1 MKTLIFLIILLTLS
15 NFATAQN
22 SPAIFDINKLKEI
35 DVEWELLDAIEI
47 NEINRRNTLNARK
60 QNLAILRRAKQL
72 IIGGDIDAAK
82 YYLTKLDDKNKAIK
96 YIKARYLSIIHFID
110 DDYQASL
117 DALKSVRFNE
127 NIFYERTCILKI
139 TNMMALNITE
149 GLYKEFDR
157 CNRVTLKYSKT
168 DHYWLDTIFKLKFNR
183 EESFKGAAFSDTQF
197 VLQDQ
202 DFLRIWLKTGIYLNK
217 EYLVLKLIKS
227 IPENYYRS
235 KRTRELIGLLY
246 FRTGDEEKAMSFIED
261 IETPNSENMKGNYNL
276 ARNQYELAFG
286 HYKLALKKKKNSLN
300 AIERSLPLVWM
311 LGQWEEGNKLLER
324 LIKKN
329 LPERK
334 RIALRTL
341 FKIRQE
347 KFAETQK
354 LLDVLNI
361 MYKEKMPFEL
371 NQMMFY
377 NALRTHNQ
385 TDLIKY
391 SNYACRS
398 MDGLACWI
406 LMQTISWEN
415 VGQTIEREEVIQN
428 IDEEYFQNLKVQQ
441 EIEPIDEIPT
451 IDQRDIEELDSELI
465 KITPGQDD

>member
-1 MKTLIFLIILLTLS
+1 M
-15 NFATAQN
+15 AQN
-22 SPAIFDINKLKEI
+22 NAPMIDTSKLKEI
-35 DVEWELLDAIEI
+35 DVEWELLDGLEI
-47 NEINRRNTLNARK
+47 NEINRRNTINARK
-60 QNLAILRRAKQL
+60 HDLTVLKRVKQL

-82 YYLTKLDDKNKAIK
+82 YYLEKLDDKNKAIK
-96 YIKARYLSIIHFID
+96 YIKARYLAIIHFID
-110 DDYQASL
+110 DDYQSSL
-117 DALKSVRFNE
+117 EALNSVRFNE
-127 NIFYERTCILKI
+127 HKYYERICLLKI
-139 TNMMALNITE
+139 TNMMALNVKE
-149 GLYKEFDR
+149 GLYKEFDTCSR
-157 CNRVTLKYSKT
+157 LTLKYSKT
-168 DHYWLDTIFKLKFNR
+168 DHYWLNTMFQLKFNR
-183 EESFKGAAFSDTQF
+183 EESFKGSSFSDTQY

-202 DFLRIWLKTGIYLNK
+202 NFLRIWLKTGIYLNK
-217 EYLVLKLIKS
+217 EHLVLKLIKS
-227 IPENYYRS
+227 IPENFYRS

-246 FRTGDEEKAMSFIED
+246 FRTGDEEKAMNFIED

-276 ARNQYELAFG
+276 ARDKYELAFG
-286 HYKLALKKKKNSLN
+286 HYKLALQKKKNSLN

-311 LGQWEEGNKLLER
+311 LGQWEEGNRLLER

-334 RIALRTL
+334 RKSLRTL

-347 KFAETQK
+347 KFDETRK

-385 TDLIKY
+385 KDLIKY

-415 VGQTIEREEVIQN
+415 LGQTLERDETIQN
-428 IDEEYFQNLKVQQ
+428 LEEDYFQNLKVKQ
-441 EIEPIDEIPT
+441 EIEPIQELPT
-451 IDQRDIEELDSELI
+451 LDQRDIEELDSELI

>member
-1 MKTLIFLIILLTLS
+1 MKTLIFLTFLITLS
-15 NFATAQN
+15 HLSMAQ
-22 SPAIFDINKLKEI
+22 STPAIVDVSKLKEI
-35 DVEWELLDAIEI
+35 YVEWELLDGLEI
-47 NEINRRNTLNARK
+47 NELNRRNTIKARK
-60 QNLAILRRAKQL
+60 YNITVLKRVKQL
-72 IIGGDIDAAK
+72 IIGGDVNAAK
-82 YYLTKLDDKNKAIK
+82 YYLKKLDDKNKAIK
-96 YIKARYLSIIHFID
+96 YIKARYLSIINFID
-110 DDYQASL
+110 DNFQESL
-117 DALKSVRFNE
+117 DAINSVSYDE
-127 NIFYERTCILKI
+127 DMFYERTCLLKI
-139 TNMMALNITE
+139 TNMMALNIEE

-157 CNRVTLKYSKT
+157 CNRLTLKYSKT
-168 DHYWLDTIFKLKFNR
+168 DHYWLNTIFKLKFDR
-183 EESFKGAAFSDTQF
+183 EESFKGTSFSDTQY

-217 EYLVLKLIKS
+217 EYLILKLIKS

-276 ARNQYELAFG
+276 ARNKYELAFG
-286 HYKLALKKKKNSLN
+286 HYKLALQKKKNSLN
-300 AIERSLPLVWM
+300 AIERSLPLVWI
-311 LGQWEEGNKLLER
+311 LGQWEEGNRLLER

-334 RIALRTL
+334 RLSLRTL
-341 FKIRQE
+341 FKVRQE
-347 KFAETQK
+347 KFDQTKK
-354 LLDVLNI
+354 LLDILNI

-371 NQMMFY
+371 NQLMYY
-377 NALRTHNQ
+377 NALRTHDQ
-385 TDLIKY
+385 KELIKY

-415 VGQTIEREEVIQN
+415 LGQTIERDETVQN
-428 IDEEYFQNLKVQQ
+428 LDDDYFQNLKVKA
-441 EIEPIDEIPT
+441 EVEPIQEIPT

-465 KITPGQDD
+465 RITPGQNN